1 MRDPR
6 EELGDKIGI
15 YAYLHTP
22 VPFGQLVDL
31 HMEQMIL
38 FPDRELDPTTGKKV
52 KSEQGHN

>member
-15 YAYLHTP
+15 YAYLHIP

-31 HMEQMIL
+31 HLEQMKQ
-38 FPDRELDPTTGKKV
+38 FPDRDLVPKTGKKV
-52 KSEQGHN
+52 KPRFRS